1 MRQSLMPSRKC
12 LPVFV
17 AGDIEM
23 KRLPI
28 LTVLACVA
36 CWAQAA
42 DDSKPA
48 SSNVMGSEYPRV
60 HSDSRVTFRVT
71 APEAQKVQVQ
81 MGQRFDMVKGVDG
94 NWSVTVPPQVP
105 GFHRSEEHTSELQ
118 S

>member
-1 MRQSLMPSRKC
+1 
-12 LPVFV
+12 
-17 AGDIEM
+17 M
-23 KRLPI
+23 KRVSI

-71 APEAQKVQVQ
+71 APDAQKVQVQ
-81 MGQRFDMVKGVDG
+81 MGQRFDMVKG
-94 NWSVTVPPQVP
+94 
-105 GFHRSEEHTSELQ
+105 R
-118 S
+118 

>member
-1 MRQSLMPSRKC
+1 
-12 LPVFV
+12 
-17 AGDIEM
+17 M

-60 HSDSRVTFRVT
+60 HSDSRVTFRVK
-71 APEAQKVQVQ
+71 APDAQKVQVQ
-81 MGQRFDMVKGVDG
+81 MGQRFDMVKGDDG

-105 GFHRSEEHTSELQ
+105 GFHYYYLAVSYTHLRAHETDSY
-118 S
+118 